1 MVKITLNRASTKWE
15 PDLSS
20 YAMRVEVVSSENIPR
35 EVFVMQ
41 RLKSFVSDSIED
53 VFAAVATPVQLEDLP
68 VGAPG
73 SDTSY
78 FRTHQ
83 VTLVVRT
90 LEGLNAVFDS
100 MLWELN
106 KLCQDM
112 DVLANSLENSEQ
124 YEISSGGPTEVTVIG
139 G

>member
-1 MVKITLNRASTKWE
+1 
-15 PDLSS
+15 
-20 YAMRVEVVSSENIPR
+20 
-35 EVFVMQ
+35 MQ